1 MFIQEITIVIIYHS
15 QENDDD
21 KVALSSFWGPTCAPD
36 PIRKFTTVHYDEG
49 DWIYMGLM
57 GAYRVSMLS
66 TFNGFPTAI
75 NYYFVKEKY
84 RYFVVML
91 TLLLFTL
98 LYPFQEKT
106 EPNTLRLTAYL
117 TKAYYRL
124 ISYVAIK
131 M

>member
-36 PIRKFTTVHYDEG
+36 PIGKFTTVHYDEG

-84 RYFVVML
+84 RYFVAM
-91 TLLLFTL
+91 
-98 LYPFQEKT
+98 
-106 EPNTLRLTAYL
+106 
-117 TKAYYRL
+117 
-124 ISYVAIK
+124 
-131 M
+131 